1 MKARPLETE
10 EAVRS
15 IVRLRRAERTAD
27 AETARELGPVVDML
41 ERVVGPTVSRA
52 AASRLLGI
60 SYSSLDRWIEKKDIS
75 SVPTPAGRREIAL
88 SDLVA
93 LLEDVERCRPEH
105 GRMALADVM
114 RDRRRRAEEIGDDDF
129 FPPPRPR
136 PGRTHRAA
144 ELRSL
149 AYHRLVAR
157 RLDERVVADARR
169 RLRRWRAE
177 KRIHDHWADAWQ
189 NALELPLPQLAKLI
203 ASDTERTRELR
214 QTSPFAGALTEQER
228 RRSMRAAEK
237 RALT

>member
-1 MKARPLETE
+1 MKAGPLTTE

-27 AETARELGPVVDML
+27 AETARELGPVLDML

-52 AASRLLGI
+52 GAARLLGI
-60 SYSSLDRWIEKKDIS
+60 SYSSLDRWTEKGDIS
-75 SVPTPAGRREIAL
+75 AVPTPAGRREIAL

-93 LLEDVERCRPEH
+93 LLEDVEQRRPEH
-105 GRMALADVM
+105 GRMALADVI
-114 RDRRRRAEEIGDDDF
+114 RNRRRQAEAIDDDDIF
-129 FPPPRPR
+129 PPRPR
-136 PGRTHRAA
+136 RGRTHRAV

-157 RLDERVVADARR
+157 RLDERIVADARR

-203 ASDTERTRELR
+203 ASDTESTRELR

-228 RRSMRAAEK
+228 RRSIRAAEK
-237 RALT
+237 RALA